1 MALKKR
7 PVYQYQP
14 INETPDIAIGVPLP
28 FNKSSVARQDYYR
41 SATFGDSVNYSG
53 SLAGGTGVF
62 GQTYSTEEQA
72 LSNLKNLLMTYKG
85 ERYMQPNFGT
95 AIREVLFD
103 NNTEDLRKRLEETIN
118 DDIAFWL
125 PYIRVNA
132 VDIVNSADM
141 HSISMR
147 IHFQVTTIGSEMVV
161 NILLSENELVVSDAE
176 PDTGE
181 TLQEVG
187 FIGAGSTF
195 DLGSD
200 NEIITAGAGVTSFTG
215 GGGGTGGNVGSSG
228 GGY

>member
-28 FNKSSVARQDYYR
+28 FNKSSVAKQDYFR

-62 GQTYSTEEQA
+62 GQTFSTEEQA

-103 NNTEDLRKRLEETIN
+103 NNTEDLRKRLEDTIN
-118 DDIAFWL
+118 EDIAFWL
-125 PYIRVNA
+125 PYIRVNT

-147 IHFQVTTIGSEMVV
+147 IHFQVTTIGSEMVI

-181 TLQEVG
+181 ELQAVG
-187 FIGAGSTF
+187 FIGAGSAF
-195 DLGSD
+195 DLGSA
-200 NEIITAGAGVTSFTG
+200 NETITAGTGLTSFGGGSVG
-215 GGGGTGGNVGSSG
+215 GGGGGG